1 MLICCN
7 SQSPKTSKKPST
19 SKRNYEIEVEKVKKV
34 DKKPEKND
42 ETDYFEEKI
51 EKKKQH
57 AAFYQKYLQRGGAR
71 NPGCKE
77 IPEVRIF

>member
-1 MLICCN
+1 M
-7 SQSPKTSKKPST
+7 
-19 SKRNYEIEVEKVKKV
+19 EKVKKV
-34 DKKPEKND
+34 DKKPEKNEEVD
-42 ETDYFEEKI
+42 FIEEKI

-77 IPEVRIF
+77 IPEVSSFYYSKAINHF